1 MTKSDESQSFTI
13 PTMDEL
19 LKLISALNPA
29 ENGAKVVDQAK
40 RSVESVMASLQL
52 ILQSLENFNRVA
64 TRVDKLLDDVEDP
77 IRKIADA
84 STLLSDLANKL
95 APLMAFLPQQA
106 EHKDPD
112 QTTKNS

>member
-1 MTKSDESQSFTI
+1 MTKNDESPSFTI

-52 ILQSLENFNRVA
+52 ILQSLPMPA
-64 TRVDKLLDDVEDP
+64 
-77 IRKIADA
+77 
-84 STLLSDLANKL
+84 LSY
-95 APLMAFLPQQA
+95 PTS
-106 EHKDPD
+106 
-112 QTTKNS
+112 QTNWHR

>member
-95 APLMAFLPQQA
+95 APLMAFVPQQN
-106 EHKDPD
+106 DPD
-112 QTTKNS
+112 QTTKST

>member
-1 MTKSDESQSFTI
+1 MTKSDESPPFSI
-13 PTMDEL
+13 PTVDEL

-29 ENGAKVVDQAK
+29 ENGVKVVDQAK

-52 ILQSLENFNRVA
+52 ILQSLENFNKVA

-84 STLLSDLANKL
+84 STLLTDLANKL
-95 APLMAFLPQQA
+95 APLLAFLPQQA
-106 EHKDPD
+106 EQKDPD
-112 QTTKNS
+112 QTIKNS

>member
-40 RSVESVMASLQL
+40 RSVESVMASLQM

-77 IRKIADA
+77 IRKLADA

-95 APLMAFLPQQA
+95 APLMAFVPQQT
-106 EHKDPD
+106 DPD
-112 QTTKNS
+112 QTTKST

>member
-1 MTKSDESQSFTI
+1 MTKSDESPSFTL

-19 LKLISALNPA
+19 LKLISALNPT
-29 ENGAKVVDQAK
+29 ENGVKVVDQAK
-40 RSVESVMASLQL
+40 RSVESVMASLRL

-95 APLMAFLPQQA
+95 APLMAFLPQQ
-106 EHKDPD
+106 EQKDPD
-112 QTTKNS
+112 QTTKKS

>member
-1 MTKSDESQSFTI
+1 MTKSDESPSFTI

-95 APLMAFLPQQA
+95 APLMASEPQQT
-106 EHKDPD
+106 DPD
-112 QTTKNS
+112 QTTKST

>member
-1 MTKSDESQSFTI
+1 MTKNDESPSFTI

-52 ILQSLENFNRVA
+52 ILQS
-64 TRVDKLLDDVEDP
+64 
-77 IRKIADA
+77 
-84 STLLSDLANKL
+84 
-95 APLMAFLPQQA
+95 
-106 EHKDPD
+106 
-112 QTTKNS
+112 

>member
-1 MTKSDESQSFTI
+1 MTKSDESPSFTI

-52 ILQSLENFNRVA
+52 ILQSLENVNRVA
-64 TRVDKLLDDVEDP
+64 TRVDKLLDEVEDP
-77 IRKIADA
+77 IRKIGDA
-84 STLLSDLANKL
+84 GTLLSDLANKL
-95 APLMAFLPQQA
+95 APLMAFLTQQT
-106 EHKDPD
+106 EQTDPD
-112 QTTKNS
+112 QTSKNS

>member
-29 ENGAKVVDQAK
+29 ETGAKAFDQAK
-40 RSVESVMASLQL
+40 RSVESVTASLQL

-84 STLLSDLANKL
+84 SNLLAELANNL
-95 APLMAFLPQQA
+95 APLVAFLPQQ
-106 EHKDPD
+106 KVPD
-112 QTTKNS
+112 QTTENS

>member
-19 LKLISALNPA
+19 LKLINALNPT
-29 ENGAKVVDQAK
+29 ENGAKVIDQAK
-40 RSVESVMASLQL
+40 RSIESLMASLQL

-64 TRVDKLLDDVEDP
+64 NRVDKLLDDVEDP
-77 IRKIADA
+77 IRKIAEA

-95 APLMAFLPQQA
+95 TPLLAFLPQQA
-106 EHKDPD
+106 EQKDPD
-112 QTTKNS
+112 QTTKNT

>member
-19 LKLISALNPA
+19 LKLINALNPA

-40 RSVESVMASLQL
+40 RSIESVMASLQL

-64 TRVDKLLDDVEDP
+64 NRVDKLLDDVEDP
-77 IRKIADA
+77 IRKIADS
-84 STLLSDLANKL
+84 STLLTDLANNL
-95 APLMAFLPQQA
+95 APLMAFLPQQ
-106 EHKDPD
+106 KDPD
-112 QTTKNS
+112 RTTENS

>member
-1 MTKSDESQSFTI
+1 MTKSDDSPSFTL
-13 PTMDEL
+13 PTMEEL

-40 RSVESVMASLQL
+40 RSVESVIASLQM

-84 STLLSDLANKL
+84 STLLSDLANNL

-106 EHKDPD
+106 EQKDPD